1 MVITRVINVA
11 KHRKHKVAFKD
22 SITSIFGCADM
33 QREFWKELS
42 ERLRKG
48 ESPYEITT
56 MKRLKTKDG
65 KEIIVVE

>member
-1 MVITRVINVA
+1 
-11 KHRKHKVAFKD
+11 
-22 SITSIFGCADM
+22 M